1 MTAGL
6 AARSWDANLDLAR
19 VARAHPFVRGIA
31 DGTLPRD
38 RFAAYV
44 TQDAYFLGAF
54 GDAYAAAGARA
65 PDPDGAAAFQTLR
78 AGVEAELRL
87 HGSYARCWGID
98 LAAVRP
104 QAATLEYTSFLREVV
119 AAGDIGPICA
129 ALTPCMRLYA
139 WLGQQLVTRTVPP
152 DDPYRDWIET
162 YASPEFDGL
171 AAELERLL
179 DRYAD
184 GGSAVV
190 AAYRRAMELEIGFF
204 DAQLAVAV
212 R

>member
-6 AARSWDANLDLAR
+6 AARSWNANLDLAR

-44 TQDAYFLGAF
+44 AQDAYFLGAF
-54 GDAYAAAGARA
+54 GSAYAAAEARA
-65 PDPDGAAAFQTLR
+65 PDPDGAAAFGRLL

-87 HGSYARCWGID
+87 HGSYARRWGID

-104 QAATLEYTSFLREVV
+104 HTATIAYTSFLGEVV
-119 AAGDIGPICA
+119 AAGHLGPMCA

-139 WLGQQLVTRTVPP
+139 WLGQQLVQRTVPP
-152 DDPYRDWIET
+152 DDPYREWIAT

-171 AAELERLL
+171 AGELERLL

-190 AAYRRAMELEIGFF
+190 TAYRRAMELEVGFF
-204 DAQLAVAV
+204 DAQLAAAV